1 MAAKNTIGSKIV
13 IEGVK
18 EYNESIR
25 SIKAEQAEL
34 RSEMKLCT
42 ETYKEN
48 ANSTEALR
56 AKQEI
61 LTRQIESQNEK
72 VKAQEKVLKT
82 AEDARTEARRKVEL
96 YTVSLKDAEK
106 KLESMKNATDTTAE
120 ALEQQQ
126 AEVEKASTQ
135 LKLAGQQY
143 EKMDASVTKYTT
155 ALNTSQAELVGMERE
170 LDNTRDYLAEAADS
184 ADGCATS
191 IDQYGKKV
199 KEATEETQGFG
210 EKTVTAVENLAGALA
225 ASGIAAE
232 IDKIKDALMEC
243 SKEAAVYETNMAK
256 VYTIADEAKVTQ
268 SDMAAQLMEQS
279 TVLVQSSNDLA
290 DAAYNAISAG
300 QDTANT
306 VGFVADATKLAIG
319 GYTDATT
326 SVDILTTAM
335 NAYKMEA
342 EQSTHVADALITT
355 QNLGKVTVNE
365 LAANMGKVIPIAA
378 AYNVNMDQLSSSYAI
393 LTANGIK
400 AAESTT
406 YMKGMLNELGDS
418 GSTVGK
424 ILKEETGM
432 SFGELM
438 EQGLSLGDVI
448 EILGESVNND
458 SAAFNELWSSSE
470 AGVGALSILGSG
482 AEKFNSVLE
491 QMENSTGATEAA
503 FQKMTDTTE
512 YAEKRMQIASQN
524 LQIAIGNE
532 LNPTLKELYNTGTD
546 AFAWATE
553 FVQEHP
559 QVVQAV
565 AVVVAGLGTAATAIA
580 GVTTAVAAFKAVMA
594 VTNPLVVGITAA
606 LGALVGAV
614 SVYIASSQSEQTE
627 IQKEI
632 ELIKE
637 STQATREKIDAIY
650 EESDAY
656 TQTSQR
662 ASVLIRSI
670 EELNKREKLNA
681 EEKTDLANRVALL
694 NQMYPSLNIAI
705 NEETG
710 YLEESTEAFL
720 QQAEAAKSLE
730 DINQAKQESI
740 DLTERQAD
748 AEVNMQ
754 NIREKMLELDA
765 NYEETLARIVELSE
779 KPISQRSAGEDAELD
794 RLYDENK
801 ALLELNSQYEENAAI
816 VDEIKEKNADL
827 TAEWENQAAAI
838 QNVTVAQIEYG
849 GQTITVSGDVA
860 ASIQKLQTE
869 YAKASEEAEES
880 LKKQVGL
887 FEELSNKS
895 DMSVEQMSKNLQ
907 TQTDAYTQYR
917 DDLIAANKLAQDD
930 VGLMDKELLAD
941 IQSMG
946 MQGAGYLHEL
956 VEASKNDADAYADVI
971 ASYKEMLEARGEL
984 SDIMGDFTVG
994 YGEQMADML
1003 QTQSDAYDQMKTD
1016 TEMSYDELKETLAA
1030 KLTEMA
1036 ETNSDGIDSMVTG
1049 VNEKKP
1055 EMQTAAAGLIDA
1067 ASEGIEKKLVIVD
1080 DGSSEVFSAL
1090 GAKIPESIATGIRA
1104 GQDKVTEAVQEVID
1118 NAIDRADLSGIASA
1132 IDRKLGEA
1140 FE

>member
-1 MAAKNTIGSKIV
+1 MAAKNTIGGKIV
-13 IEGVK
+13 IDGVK

-61 LTRQIESQNEK
+61 LTRQIEAQNEK
-72 VKAQEKVLKT
+72 VKAQEKVLKA
-82 AEDARTEARRKVEL
+82 AENARTEARRKVEL
-96 YTVSLKDAEK
+96 YTVSLKNAEK

-170 LDNTRDYLAEAADS
+170 LGNTSDYLTEAADS

-210 EKTVTAVENLAGALA
+210 EKTVSAVENLAGALA

-232 IDKIKDALMEC
+232 IDKIKDTLMEC
-243 SKEAAVYETNMAK
+243 SKEAKVYETNMAK

-406 YMKGMLNELGDS
+406 YIKGMLNELGDS

-546 AFAWATE
+546 AFTWATE

-580 GVTTAVAAFKAVMA
+580 GVTAAVAAFKAVMA

-627 IQKEI
+627 LQKEI

-637 STQATREKIDAIY
+637 STKATKDKIDAIY
-650 EESDAY
+650 EENDAY

-662 ASVLIRSI
+662 ASVLIRSV

-694 NQMYPSLNIAI
+694 NQMYPSLNLAI

-720 QQAEAAKSLE
+720 KQAEAAKSQE

-740 DLTERQAD
+740 DLTEAQAD

-765 NYEETLARIVELSE
+765 NYEQTLARIVELSE
-779 KPISQRSAGEDAELD
+779 KGMERSAGEDEELN
-794 RLYDENK
+794 RLYEENE
-801 ALLELNSQYEENAAI
+801 ALLELNAQYEENAAK
-816 VDEIKEKNADL
+816 VGEVKEKNAEL
-827 TAEWENQAAAI
+827 TEVWEGQAAAL
-838 QNVTVAQIEYG
+838 QNVTVSQIEYG
-849 GQTITVSGDVA
+849 GQTITVSGEVA
-860 ASIQKLQTE
+860 ESIQKLQTE

-907 TQTDAYTQYR
+907 TQTDAYTQYK
-917 DDLIAANKLAQDD
+917 DDLIAANKLAQEDLLD
-930 VGLMDKELLAD
+930 EDLLAD
-941 IQSMG
+941 IQSLG
-946 MQGAGYLHEL
+946 IQGAGYLHEL

-984 SDIMGDFTVG
+984 SDIMGDFATG
-994 YGEQMADML
+994 YGEQMADIL
-1003 QTQSDAYDQMKTD
+1003 QTQSDTYGQMKTD
-1016 TEMSYDELKETLAA
+1016 TETSYDDLKETLAT

-1055 EMQTAAAGLIDA
+1055 EMQAAAAGLIDA
-1067 ASEGIEKKLVIVD
+1067 ASTGIEKELVIVD

-1090 GAKIPESIATGIRA
+1090 GSKIPESIATGIRA

-1118 NAIDRADLSGIASA
+1118 NAIDSADLSGIASA

-1140 FE
+1140 FG

>member
-1 MAAKNTIGSKIV
+1 MAKNTIGSKIV

-61 LTRQIESQNEK
+61 LTRQIEAQNEK
-72 VKAQEKVLKT
+72 VKAQEKVLKA

-120 ALEQQQ
+120 ALEQQK

-135 LKLAGQQY
+135 LKLAEQQY
-143 EKMDASVTKYTT
+143 DKMDSSVTKYTT

-170 LDNTRDYLAEAADS
+170 LDYTKDYLAEAADS

-210 EKTVTAVENLAGALA
+210 EKAVSAVENLAGALT

-243 SKEAAVYETNMAK
+243 SKEAAAYETAMAK

-524 LQIAIGNE
+524 LKIAVGNE
-532 LNPTLKELYNTGTD
+532 LNPTLKELYNMGAD
-546 AFAWATE
+546 AFTWAAD

-565 AVVVAGLGTAATAIA
+565 SVVVAGLGTAATAIA
-580 GVTTAVAAFKAVMA
+580 GVTAAVATFKAVMA

-627 IQKEI
+627 IKKEI

-637 STQATREKIDAIY
+637 STKATKDKIDAIY
-650 EESDAY
+650 EENDAY

-662 ASVLIRSI
+662 ASVLIRSV

-694 NQMYPSLNIAI
+694 NQMYPSLNLAI

-720 QQAEAAKSLE
+720 KQAEAAKSQE

-740 DLTERQAD
+740 DLTEAQAD

-765 NYEETLARIVELSE
+765 NYEQTLARIVELSE
-779 KPISQRSAGEDAELD
+779 KGMERSAGEDEELN
-794 RLYDENK
+794 RLYDENE
-801 ALLELNSQYEENAAI
+801 ALLELNAQYEENAAK
-816 VDEIKEKNADL
+816 VGEVKEKNAEL
-827 TAEWENQAAAI
+827 TEVWEGQAAAL

-860 ASIQKLQTE
+860 ESIQKLQTE

-907 TQTDAYTQYR
+907 TQTDAYTQYK
-917 DDLIAANKLAQDD
+917 DDLIAANKLAQEDLLD
-930 VGLMDKELLAD
+930 ENLLAD
-941 IQSMG
+941 IQSLG
-946 MQGAGYLHEL
+946 IQGAGYLHEL

-971 ASYKEMLEARGEL
+971 ASYKEMMEARGEL

-994 YGEQMADML
+994 YGEQMADIL
-1003 QTQSDAYDQMKTD
+1003 QTQSDTYGQMKTD
-1016 TEMSYDELKETLAA
+1016 TETSYDELKETLAT

>member
-34 RSEMKLCT
+34 RAEMKLCT

-61 LTRQIESQNEK
+61 LTRQIEAQNEK
-72 VKAQEKVLKT
+72 VKAQEKVLKA

-126 AEVEKASTQ
+126 TEVEKASTQ

-210 EKTVTAVENLAGALA
+210 EKTVSAVENLAGALA

-243 SKEAAVYETNMAK
+243 SKEAAAYETNMAK

-406 YMKGMLNELGDS
+406 YIKGMLNELGDS

-546 AFAWATE
+546 AFTWATE

-580 GVTTAVAAFKAVMA
+580 GVTAAVAAFKAVTA
-594 VTNPLVVGITAA
+594 VTNPLVVGSTAA

-627 IQKEI
+627 IKKEI

-637 STQATREKIDAIY
+637 STKATKDKIDAIY
-650 EESDAY
+650 EENDAY

-662 ASVLIRSI
+662 ASVLIRSV

-694 NQMYPSLNIAI
+694 NQMYPSLNLAI

-720 QQAEAAKSLE
+720 KQAEAAKSQE

-740 DLTERQAD
+740 DLTEAQAD
-748 AEVNMQ
+748 AEVSMQ

-765 NYEETLARIVELSE
+765 NYEQTLARIVELSE
-779 KPISQRSAGEDAELD
+779 KGMERSAGEDEELN
-794 RLYDENK
+794 RLYEENE
-801 ALLELNSQYEENAAI
+801 ALLELNAQYEENAAK
-816 VDEIKEKNADL
+816 VGEVKEKNAEL
-827 TAEWENQAAAI
+827 TEVWEGQAAAL

-860 ASIQKLQTE
+860 ESIQKLQTE

-907 TQTDAYTQYR
+907 TQTDAYTQYK
-917 DDLIAANKLAQDD
+917 DDLIAANKLAQEDLLD
-930 VGLMDKELLAD
+930 ENLLAD
-941 IQSMG
+941 IQSLG
-946 MQGAGYLHEL
+946 IQGASYLHEL

-984 SDIMGDFTVG
+984 SDIMGDFATG
-994 YGEQMADML
+994 YGEQMADIL
-1003 QTQSDAYDQMKTD
+1003 QTQSDTYGQMKTD
-1016 TEMSYDELKETLAA
+1016 TETSYDDLKETLAT

>member
-61 LTRQIESQNEK
+61 LTRQIEAQNEK
-72 VKAQEKVLKT
+72 IKAQEKVLKA
-82 AEDARTEARRKVEL
+82 AENARTEARRKVEL

-106 KLESMKNATDTTAE
+106 KLESMKNATETTAE

-155 ALNTSQAELVGMERE
+155 ALNTSKAEMVGMERE
-170 LDNTRDYLAEAADS
+170 LGNTSDYLTEAADS

-210 EKTVTAVENLAGALA
+210 EKTVSAVENLAGALA
-225 ASGIAAE
+225 ASGIASE

-243 SKEAAVYETNMAK
+243 SKEAEVYETNMAK

-432 SFGELM
+432 SFGELI

-546 AFAWATE
+546 AFTWATE

-580 GVTTAVAAFKAVMA
+580 GVTAAVAAFKAVTA

-627 IQKEI
+627 IKKEI

-637 STQATREKIDAIY
+637 STKATQDKIDAIY
-650 EESDAY
+650 EENDAY

-662 ASVLIRSI
+662 ASVLIRSV

-694 NQMYPSLNIAI
+694 NQMYPSLNLAI

-720 QQAEAAKSLE
+720 KQAEAAKSQE

-740 DLTERQAD
+740 DLTEAQAD

-765 NYEETLARIVELSE
+765 NYEQTLARIVELSE
-779 KPISQRSAGEDAELD
+779 KGMERSAGEDE
-794 RLYDENK
+794 
-801 ALLELNSQYEENAAI
+801 ELNR
-816 VDEIKEKNADL
+816 L
-827 TAEWENQAAAI
+827 
-838 QNVTVAQIEYG
+838 
-849 GQTITVSGDVA
+849 
-860 ASIQKLQTE
+860 
-869 YAKASEEAEES
+869 
-880 LKKQVGL
+880 
-887 FEELSNKS
+887 
-895 DMSVEQMSKNLQ
+895 
-907 TQTDAYTQYR
+907 
-917 DDLIAANKLAQDD
+917 
-930 VGLMDKELLAD
+930 
-941 IQSMG
+941 
-946 MQGAGYLHEL
+946 
-956 VEASKNDADAYADVI
+956 
-971 ASYKEMLEARGEL
+971 
-984 SDIMGDFTVG
+984 
-994 YGEQMADML
+994 
-1003 QTQSDAYDQMKTD
+1003 
-1016 TEMSYDELKETLAA
+1016 
-1030 KLTEMA
+1030 
-1036 ETNSDGIDSMVTG
+1036 
-1049 VNEKKP
+1049 
-1055 EMQTAAAGLIDA
+1055 
-1067 ASEGIEKKLVIVD
+1067 
-1080 DGSSEVFSAL
+1080 
-1090 GAKIPESIATGIRA
+1090 
-1104 GQDKVTEAVQEVID
+1104 
-1118 NAIDRADLSGIASA
+1118 
-1132 IDRKLGEA
+1132 
-1140 FE
+1140 

>member
-48 ANSTEALR
+48 ANSAEALR

-72 VKAQEKVLKT
+72 VKAQERVLKS
-82 AEDARTEARRKVEL
+82 AEEARTEARRKVEL

-106 KLESMKNATDTTAE
+106 KLQDMLEATDISAE
-120 ALEQQQ
+120 ALEQQK

-135 LKLAGQQY
+135 LKLAEQQY
-143 EKMDASVTKYTT
+143 DKIDSSVTKYTT

-170 LDNTRDYLAEAADS
+170 LDNTKDYLAEAADS

-210 EKTVTAVENLAGALA
+210 EKAVSAVENLAGALA

-243 SKEAAVYETNMAK
+243 SKEAANYETAMAK

-491 QMENSTGATEAA
+491 QMESSTGATEAA

-524 LQIAIGNE
+524 LKIAIGNE
-532 LNPTLKELYNTGTD
+532 LNPTLKELYNTGAD
-546 AFAWATE
+546 AFTWATD

-565 AVVVAGLGTAATAIA
+565 SVVVAGLGTAATAIA
-580 GVTTAVAAFKAVMA
+580 GVTAAVAAFKAVMA
-594 VTNPLVVGITAA
+594 VTNPLVVGTTAA

-637 STQATREKIDAIY
+637 STKATKDKIDAIY
-650 EESDAY
+650 EENDAY

-662 ASVLIRSI
+662 ASVLIRSV

-694 NQMYPSLNIAI
+694 NQMYPSLNLAI

-720 QQAEAAKSLE
+720 KQAEAAKSQE

-740 DLTERQAD
+740 DLTEAQAD

-765 NYEETLARIVELSE
+765 NYEQTLARIVELSE
-779 KPISQRSAGEDAELD
+779 KGMERSAGEDEELN
-794 RLYDENK
+794 RLYEENE
-801 ALLELNSQYEENAAI
+801 ALLELNAQYEENAAK
-816 VDEIKEKNADL
+816 VGEVKEKNAEL
-827 TAEWENQAAAI
+827 TEVWEGQAAAL

-860 ASIQKLQTE
+860 ESIQKLQTE

-907 TQTDAYTQYR
+907 TQTDAYTQYK
-917 DDLIAANKLAQDD
+917 DDLIAANKLAQEDLLD
-930 VGLMDKELLAD
+930 EDLLAD
-941 IQSMG
+941 IQSLG
-946 MQGAGYLHEL
+946 IQGAGYLHEL

-984 SDIMGDFTVG
+984 SDIMGDFATG
-994 YGEQMADML
+994 YGEQMADIL
-1003 QTQSDAYDQMKTD
+1003 QTQSDTYGQMKTD
-1016 TEMSYDELKETLAA
+1016 TETSYDDLKETLAT

>member
-1 MAAKNTIGSKIV
+1 MAAKNTIGGKIV
-13 IEGVK
+13 IDGVK
-18 EYNESIR
+18 EYNESMR
-25 SIKAEQAEL
+25 SMKAGQAEL
-34 RSEMKLCT
+34 RSEMKLCA

-48 ANSTEALR
+48 ANSIEALR

-61 LTRQIESQNEK
+61 LTRQIEAQNEK
-72 VKAQEKVLKT
+72 VKAQEKVLKA

-96 YTVSLKDAEK
+96 YTVSLRDTEK
-106 KLESMKNATDTTAE
+106 KLDDMRDATDTTAE

-170 LDNTRDYLAEAADS
+170 LDNTADYLKEASDS

-191 IDQYGKKV
+191 IDQYGKKI

-243 SKEAAVYETNMAK
+243 AAEAAAYETNMAK
-256 VYTIADEAKVTQ
+256 VYTIAEESKVTQ

-279 TVLVQSSNDLA
+279 TVLVQSSSDLA

-319 GYTDATT
+319 GYTDAST

-365 LAANMGKVIPIAA
+365 LAANMGKVIPVAA
-378 AYNVNMDQLSSSYAI
+378 AYNVNMDQLSASYAV

-406 YMKGMLNELGDS
+406 YLKGMLNELGDS
-418 GSTVGK
+418 GSTVSS

-432 SFGELM
+432 SFGELI
-438 EQGLSLGDVI
+438 EQGHSLGDVI
-448 EILGESVNND
+448 EILGKSVDND

-512 YAEKRMQIASQN
+512 YAEKRMKIASQN

-546 AFAWATE
+546 AFTWATE

-580 GVTTAVAAFKAVMA
+580 GVTAAVAAFKAVMA

-650 EESDAY
+650 EESGAY

-694 NQMYPSLNIAI
+694 NQMYPSLNLAI

-720 QQAEAAKSLE
+720 KQAEAAKSQE

-740 DLTERQAD
+740 DLTEAQAD

-765 NYEETLARIVELSE
+765 NYEQTLARIVELSE
-779 KPISQRSAGEDAELD
+779 KGMERSAGEDEELN
-794 RLYDENK
+794 RLYEENE
-801 ALLELNSQYEENAAI
+801 ALLELNAQYEENAAK
-816 VDEIKEKNADL
+816 VGEVKEKNAEL
-827 TAEWENQAAAI
+827 TEVWEGQAAAL

-849 GQTITVSGDVA
+849 GQTITVSGDIA

-895 DMSVEQMSKNLQ
+895 DMSVEEMSKNLQ
-907 TQTDAYTQYR
+907 TQTDAYNQYK
-917 DDLIAANKLAQDD
+917 DDLIAANKLAQED
-930 VGLMDKELLAD
+930 LLDKELLED
-941 IQSMG
+941 IQSLG
-946 MQGAGYLHEL
+946 IQGAGYLHEL
-956 VEASKNDADAYADVI
+956 VEASKDDADAYADVI

-1016 TEMSYDELKETLAA
+1016 TEVSYDELKEMLAT

-1104 GQDKVTEAVQEVID
+1104 GQNKVTEAVQEVID

>member
-1 MAAKNTIGSKIV
+1 MAAKNTIGGKIV
-13 IEGVK
+13 IDGVK
-18 EYNESIR
+18 EYNESMR
-25 SIKAEQAEL
+25 SLKAGQAEL

-72 VKAQEKVLKT
+72 VKAQEKVLKA

-170 LDNTRDYLAEAADS
+170 LDNTADYLKEASDS

-210 EKTVTAVENLAGALA
+210 EKTVSAVENLAGALA

-243 SKEAAVYETNMAK
+243 SKEAAAYETNMAK
-256 VYTIADEAKVTQ
+256 VYTIAEESKVTQ

-279 TVLVQSSNDLA
+279 TVLVQSSSDLA

-319 GYTDATT
+319 GYTDAST

-365 LAANMGKVIPIAA
+365 LAANMGKVIPVAA
-378 AYNVNMDQLSSSYAI
+378 AYNVNMDQLSASYAV

-406 YMKGMLNELGDS
+406 YLKGMLNELGDS
-418 GSTVGK
+418 GSTVSS

-432 SFGELM
+432 SFGELI
-438 EQGLSLGDVI
+438 EQGHSLGDVI
-448 EILGESVNND
+448 EILGKSVDND

-546 AFAWATE
+546 AFTWATE

-580 GVTTAVAAFKAVMA
+580 GVTAAVAAFKAVMA

-694 NQMYPSLNIAI
+694 NQMYPSLNLAI

-720 QQAEAAKSLE
+720 KQAEAAKSQE

-740 DLTERQAD
+740 DLTEAQAD

-765 NYEETLARIVELSE
+765 NYEQTLARIVELSE
-779 KPISQRSAGEDAELD
+779 KGMERSAGEDEELN
-794 RLYDENK
+794 RLYEENE
-801 ALLELNSQYEENAAI
+801 ALLELNAQYEENAAK
-816 VDEIKEKNADL
+816 VGEVKEKNAEL
-827 TAEWENQAAAI
+827 TEVWEGQAAAL

-895 DMSVEQMSKNLQ
+895 DMSVEEMSKNLQ
-907 TQTDAYTQYR
+907 TQTDAYNQYK
-917 DDLIAANKLAQDD
+917 DDLIAANKLAQED
-930 VGLMDKELLAD
+930 LLDKELLAD
-941 IQSMG
+941 IQSLG
-946 MQGAGYLHEL
+946 IQGAGYLHEL
-956 VEASKNDADAYADVI
+956 VEASKDDADAYADVI

-1016 TEMSYDELKETLAA
+1016 TEISYDELKEMLAT

-1104 GQDKVTEAVQEVID
+1104 GQNKVTEAVQEVID

>member
-1 MAAKNTIGSKIV
+1 MAKNTIGSKIV

-61 LTRQIESQNEK
+61 LTRQIEAQNEK
-72 VKAQEKVLKT
+72 VKAQEKVLKA

-120 ALEQQQ
+120 ALEQQK

-135 LKLAGQQY
+135 LKLAEQQY
-143 EKMDASVTKYTT
+143 DKMDSSVTKYTT

-170 LDNTRDYLAEAADS
+170 LDYTKDYLAEAADS

-210 EKTVTAVENLAGALA
+210 EKAVSAVENLAGALA

-243 SKEAAVYETNMAK
+243 SKEAAAYETAMAK

-524 LQIAIGNE
+524 LKIAVGNE
-532 LNPTLKELYNTGTD
+532 LNPTLKELYNMGAD
-546 AFAWATE
+546 AFTWAAD

-565 AVVVAGLGTAATAIA
+565 SVVVAGLGTAATAIA
-580 GVTTAVAAFKAVMA
+580 GVTAAVATFKAVMA

-627 IQKEI
+627 IKKEI

-637 STQATREKIDAIY
+637 STKATKDKIDAIY
-650 EESDAY
+650 EENDAY

-662 ASVLIRSI
+662 ASVLIRSV

-694 NQMYPSLNIAI
+694 NQMYPSLNLAI

-720 QQAEAAKSLE
+720 KQAEAAKSQE

-740 DLTERQAD
+740 DLTEAQAD

-765 NYEETLARIVELSE
+765 NYEQTLARIVELSE
-779 KPISQRSAGEDAELD
+779 KGMERSAGEDEELN
-794 RLYDENK
+794 RLYDENE
-801 ALLELNSQYEENAAI
+801 ALLELNAQYEENAAK
-816 VDEIKEKNADL
+816 VGEVKEKNAEL
-827 TAEWENQAAAI
+827 TEVWEGQAAAL

-860 ASIQKLQTE
+860 ESIQKLQTE

-907 TQTDAYTQYR
+907 TQTDAYTQYK
-917 DDLIAANKLAQDD
+917 DDLIAANKLAQEDLLD
-930 VGLMDKELLAD
+930 ENLLAD
-941 IQSMG
+941 IQSLG
-946 MQGAGYLHEL
+946 IQGAGYLHEL

-971 ASYKEMLEARGEL
+971 ASYKEMMEARGEL

-994 YGEQMADML
+994 YGEQMADIL
-1003 QTQSDAYDQMKTD
+1003 QTQSDTYGQMKTD
-1016 TEMSYDELKETLAA
+1016 TETSYDELKETLAT

>member
-1 MAAKNTIGSKIV
+1 MAAKNTIGGKIV

-18 EYNESIR
+18 EYNESMR
-25 SIKAEQAEL
+25 SMKAGQAEL
-34 RSEMKLCT
+34 RSEMKLCA

-48 ANSTEALR
+48 ANSIEALR

-61 LTRQIESQNEK
+61 LTRQIEAQNEK
-72 VKAQEKVLKT
+72 VKAQEKVLKA

-170 LDNTRDYLAEAADS
+170 LGNTSDYLTEAANS

-210 EKTVTAVENLAGALA
+210 EKTVSAVENLAGALA

-243 SKEAAVYETNMAK
+243 SKEAAAYETNMAK
-256 VYTIADEAKVTQ
+256 VYTIADGAKVTQ

-342 EQSTHVADALITT
+342 EQSIHVADALITT

-406 YMKGMLNELGDS
+406 YLKGMLNELGDS

-482 AEKFNSVLE
+482 VVKFNSVLE

-512 YAEKRMQIASQN
+512 YAEKRMQFASKN

-546 AFAWATE
+546 AFTWATE

-580 GVTTAVAAFKAVMA
+580 GVTAAVAAFKAVMA

-694 NQMYPSLNIAI
+694 NQMYPSLNLAI

-720 QQAEAAKSLE
+720 KQAEAAKSQE

-816 VDEIKEKNADL
+816 VDEVKEKNADL
-827 TAEWENQAAAI
+827 TAEWENQAAAL

-860 ASIQKLQTE
+860 ESIQKLQTE

-907 TQTDAYTQYR
+907 TQTDAYTQYK
-917 DDLIAANKLAQDD
+917 DDLIAANKLAQEDLLD
-930 VGLMDKELLAD
+930 EDLLAD
-941 IQSMG
+941 IQSLG
-946 MQGAGYLHEL
+946 IQGAGYLHEL
-956 VEASKNDADAYADVI
+956 VEASKDDADAYADVI

-994 YGEQMADML
+994 YGEQMADIL
-1003 QTQSDAYDQMKTD
+1003 QTQSDTYGQMKTD
-1016 TEMSYDELKETLAA
+1016 TETSYDELKETLAT

-1080 DGSSEVFSAL
+1080 DGSSEVFFAL

-1118 NAIDRADLSGIASA
+1118 NAIDHADLSGIASA

>member
-72 VKAQEKVLKT
+72 VKAQEKVLKA
-82 AEDARTEARRKVEL
+82 AEDARTEASRKVEL

-106 KLESMKNATDTTAE
+106 KLQNMSEATDTSVE
-120 ALEQQQ
+120 ALELQKE
-126 AEVEKASTQ
+126 EVEKASTQ
-135 LKLAGQQY
+135 LKLAEQQY
-143 EKMDASVTKYTT
+143 DKMDSSVTKYTT

-170 LDNTRDYLAEAADS
+170 LDYTKDYLAEAADS

-210 EKTVTAVENLAGALA
+210 EKAVSAVENLAGALA

-243 SKEAAVYETNMAK
+243 SKEAAAYETAMAK

-432 SFGELM
+432 SFGELI

-524 LQIAIGNE
+524 LKIAVGNE
-532 LNPTLKELYNTGTD
+532 LNPTLKELYNTGAD
-546 AFAWATE
+546 AFTWATD

-565 AVVVAGLGTAATAIA
+565 SVVVAGLGTAATAIA
-580 GVTTAVAAFKAVMA
+580 GVTAAVATFKAVMA

-632 ELIKE
+632 DLIKE

-650 EESDAY
+650 EENDAY
-656 TQTSQR
+656 TQTSKR
-662 ASVLIRSI
+662 ASVLIRSV

-694 NQMYPSLNIAI
+694 NQMYPSLNLAI

-720 QQAEAAKSLE
+720 KQAEAAKSQE

-765 NYEETLARIVELSE
+765 DYEDTLARIVELSE
-779 KPISQRSAGEDAELD
+779 KGMNRSAGEDEELN
-794 RLYDENK
+794 RLYEENE

-816 VDEIKEKNADL
+816 VEEVKVKNADL
-827 TAEWENQAAAI
+827 TATLEDQGTAI
-838 QNVTVAQIEYG
+838 QNLTVAQIEYG
-849 GQTITVSGDVA
+849 GQTVTVSEDVA
-860 ASIQKLQTE
+860 ESIQKLQTE

-887 FEELSNKS
+887 FDELSTKS

-907 TQTDAYTQYR
+907 TQTDAYTQYN
-917 DDLIAANKLAQDD
+917 DDLIAANKLAQED
-930 VGLMDKELLAD
+930 LLDKELLED
-941 IQSMG
+941 IQSLG
-946 MQGAGYLHEL
+946 IQGAGYLHEL
-956 VEASKNDADAYADVI
+956 VEASKDDADAYADVI

-984 SDIMGDFTVG
+984 SDIMGDFATG

-1003 QTQSDAYDQMKTD
+1003 DIQTD
-1016 TEMSYDELKETLAA
+1016 TYGQMLDNTETSYDELKETLAT

-1036 ETNSDGIDSMVTG
+1036 ETNTDGIDSMVTG

-1055 EMQTAAAGLIDA
+1055 EMQAAAAGLIDA
-1067 ASEGIEKKLVIVD
+1067 ASAGIEKELVIVD

-1090 GAKIPESIATGIRA
+1090 GGKIPESIATGIRA

-1118 NAIDRADLSGIASA
+1118 NAIDSADLSGIASA

-1140 FE
+1140 FG

>member
-1 MAAKNTIGSKIV
+1 MAAKNTIGGKIV
-13 IEGVK
+13 IDGVK
-18 EYNESIR
+18 EYNESMR
-25 SIKAEQAEL
+25 SLKAGQAEL

-48 ANSTEALR
+48 ANSTDALR

-72 VKAQEKVLKT
+72 VKAQEKVLKA

-96 YTVSLKDAEK
+96 YTVSLRDAEK
-106 KLESMKNATDTTAE
+106 KLDDMRDATDTTAE

-155 ALNTSQAELVGMERE
+155 ALNTSKAELVGMERE
-170 LDNTRDYLAEAADS
+170 LDNTADYLKEASDS

-191 IDQYGKKV
+191 IDQYGKKI
-199 KEATEETQGFG
+199 KEATEETRGFG

-243 SKEAAVYETNMAK
+243 AAEAAAYETNMAK
-256 VYTIADEAKVTQ
+256 VYTIAEESKVTQ

-279 TVLVQSSNDLA
+279 TVLVQSSSDLA

-319 GYTDATT
+319 GYTDAST

-365 LAANMGKVIPIAA
+365 LAANMGKVIPVAA
-378 AYNVNMDQLSSSYAI
+378 AYNVNMDQLSASYAV

-406 YMKGMLNELGDS
+406 YLKGMLNELGDS
-418 GSTVGK
+418 GSTVSS

-432 SFGELM
+432 SFGELI
-438 EQGLSLGDVI
+438 EQGHSLGDVI
-448 EILGESVNND
+448 EILGKSVDND

-546 AFAWATE
+546 AFTWATE

-580 GVTTAVAAFKAVMA
+580 GVTAAVAAFKAVMA

-694 NQMYPSLNIAI
+694 NQMYPSLNLAI

-720 QQAEAAKSLE
+720 KQAEAAKSQE

-740 DLTERQAD
+740 DLTEAQAD

-765 NYEETLARIVELSE
+765 NYEQTLARIVELSE
-779 KPISQRSAGEDAELD
+779 KGMERSAGEDEELN
-794 RLYDENK
+794 RLYEENE
-801 ALLELNSQYEENAAI
+801 ALLELNAQYEENAAK
-816 VDEIKEKNADL
+816 VGEVKEKNAEL
-827 TAEWENQAAAI
+827 TEVWEGQAAAL

-895 DMSVEQMSKNLQ
+895 DMSVEEMSKNLQ
-907 TQTDAYTQYR
+907 TQTDAYNQYK
-917 DDLIAANKLAQDD
+917 DDLIAANKLAQEE
-930 VGLMDKELLAD
+930 LLDKELLED
-941 IQSMG
+941 IQSLG
-946 MQGAGYLHEL
+946 IQGAGYLHEL
-956 VEASKNDADAYADVI
+956 VEASKDDADAYADVI

-984 SDIMGDFTVG
+984 SDIMGDLATG

-1016 TEMSYDELKETLAA
+1016 TEVSYDELKEMLAT
-1030 KLTEMA
+1030 KLTEMG

-1104 GQDKVTEAVQEVID
+1104 GQNKVTEAVQEVID

-1132 IDRKLGEA
+1132 IDRRLGEA

>member
-1 MAAKNTIGSKIV
+1 MAAKNTIGGKIV
-13 IEGVK
+13 IDGVK
-18 EYNESIR
+18 EYNESMR
-25 SIKAEQAEL
+25 SLKAGQAEL

-48 ANSTEALR
+48 ANSTDALR

-72 VKAQEKVLKT
+72 VKAQEKVLKA

-96 YTVSLKDAEK
+96 YTVSLRDAEK
-106 KLESMKNATDTTAE
+106 KLDDMRDATDTTAE

-155 ALNTSQAELVGMERE
+155 ALNTSKAELVGMERE
-170 LDNTRDYLAEAADS
+170 LDNTADYLKEASDS

-191 IDQYGKKV
+191 IDQYGKKIN
-199 KEATEETQGFG
+199 EATEETRGFG

-243 SKEAAVYETNMAK
+243 AAEAAAYETNMAK
-256 VYTIADEAKVTQ
+256 VYTIAEESKVTQ

-279 TVLVQSSNDLA
+279 TVLVQSSSDLA

-319 GYTDATT
+319 GYTDAST

-365 LAANMGKVIPIAA
+365 LAANMGKVIPVAA
-378 AYNVNMDQLSSSYAI
+378 AYNVNMDQLSASYAV

-406 YMKGMLNELGDS
+406 YLKGMLNELGDS
-418 GSTVGK
+418 GSTVSS

-432 SFGELM
+432 SFGELI
-438 EQGLSLGDVI
+438 EQGHSLGDVI
-448 EILGESVNND
+448 EILGKSVDND

-546 AFAWATE
+546 AFTWATE

-580 GVTTAVAAFKAVMA
+580 GVTAAVAAFKAVMA

-694 NQMYPSLNIAI
+694 NQMYPSLNLAI

-720 QQAEAAKSLE
+720 KQAEAAKSQE

-740 DLTERQAD
+740 DLTEAQAD

-765 NYEETLARIVELSE
+765 NYEQTLARIVELSE
-779 KPISQRSAGEDAELD
+779 KGMERSAGEDEELN
-794 RLYDENK
+794 RLYEENE
-801 ALLELNSQYEENAAI
+801 ALLELNAQYEENAAK
-816 VDEIKEKNADL
+816 VGEVKEKNAEL
-827 TAEWENQAAAI
+827 TEVWEGQAAAL

-895 DMSVEQMSKNLQ
+895 DMSVEEMSKNLQ
-907 TQTDAYTQYR
+907 TQTDAYNQYK
-917 DDLIAANKLAQDD
+917 DDLIAANKLAQEE
-930 VGLMDKELLAD
+930 LLDKELLED
-941 IQSMG
+941 IQSLG
-946 MQGAGYLHEL
+946 IQGAGYLHEL
-956 VEASKNDADAYADVI
+956 VEASKDDADAYADVI

-984 SDIMGDFTVG
+984 SDIMGDLATG

-1016 TEMSYDELKETLAA
+1016 TEVSYDELKEMLAT
-1030 KLTEMA
+1030 KLTEMG

-1104 GQDKVTEAVQEVID
+1104 GQNKVTEAVQEVID

-1132 IDRKLGEA
+1132 IDRRLGEA

>member
-34 RSEMKLCT
+34 RAEMKLCT

-61 LTRQIESQNEK
+61 LTRQIEAQNEK
-72 VKAQEKVLKT
+72 VKAQEKVLKA

-126 AEVEKASTQ
+126 TEVEKASTQ

-210 EKTVTAVENLAGALA
+210 EKTVSAVENLAGALA

-243 SKEAAVYETNMAK
+243 SKEAAAYETNMAK

-406 YMKGMLNELGDS
+406 YIKGMLNELGDS

-546 AFAWATE
+546 AFTWATE

-565 AVVVAGLGTAATAIA
+565 AVVVAGLGTAA
-580 GVTTAVAAFKAVMA
+580 VAAFKAVTA
-594 VTNPLVVGITAA
+594 VTNPLVVGSTAA

-627 IQKEI
+627 IKKEI

-637 STQATREKIDAIY
+637 STKATKDKIDAIY
-650 EESDAY
+650 EENDAY

-662 ASVLIRSI
+662 ASVLIRSV

-694 NQMYPSLNIAI
+694 NQMYPSLNLAI

-720 QQAEAAKSLE
+720 KQAEAAKSQE

-740 DLTERQAD
+740 DLTEAQAD
-748 AEVNMQ
+748 AEVSMQ

-765 NYEETLARIVELSE
+765 NYEQTLARIVELSE
-779 KPISQRSAGEDAELD
+779 KGMERSAGEDEELN
-794 RLYDENK
+794 RLYEENE
-801 ALLELNSQYEENAAI
+801 ALLELNAQYEENAAK
-816 VDEIKEKNADL
+816 VGEVKEKNAEL
-827 TAEWENQAAAI
+827 TEVWEGQAAAL

-860 ASIQKLQTE
+860 ESIQKLQTE

-907 TQTDAYTQYR
+907 TQTDAYTQYK
-917 DDLIAANKLAQDD
+917 DDLIAANKLAQEDLLD
-930 VGLMDKELLAD
+930 ENLLAD
-941 IQSMG
+941 IQSLG
-946 MQGAGYLHEL
+946 IQGASYLHEL

-984 SDIMGDFTVG
+984 SDIMGDFATG
-994 YGEQMADML
+994 YGEQMADIL
-1003 QTQSDAYDQMKTD
+1003 QTQSDTYGQMKTD
-1016 TEMSYDELKETLAA
+1016 TETSYDDLKETLAT

>member
-61 LTRQIESQNEK
+61 LTRQIEAQNEK
-72 VKAQEKVLKT
+72 VKAQEKVLKA

-170 LDNTRDYLAEAADS
+170 LDNTSDYLAEAADS

-210 EKTVTAVENLAGALA
+210 EKTVSAVENLAGALA

-243 SKEAAVYETNMAK
+243 SKEAAAYETNMAK
-256 VYTIADEAKVTQ
+256 VYTIADEVKVTQ

-524 LQIAIGNE
+524 LKIAVGNE
-532 LNPTLKELYNTGTD
+532 LNPTLKELYNTGAD
-546 AFAWATE
+546 AFTWAAD

-565 AVVVAGLGTAATAIA
+565 SVVVAGLGTAATAIA
-580 GVTTAVAAFKAVMA
+580 GVTATVAAFKAVMA

-632 ELIKE
+632 DLIKE

-650 EESDAY
+650 EENDAY

-662 ASVLIRSI
+662 ASVLIRSV

-694 NQMYPSLNIAI
+694 NQMYPSLNLAI

-720 QQAEAAKSLE
+720 KQAEAAKSQE

-765 NYEETLARIVELSE
+765 DYEDTLARIVELSE
-779 KPISQRSAGEDAELD
+779 KGMNRSAGEDEELN
-794 RLYDENK
+794 RLYEENE

-816 VDEIKEKNADL
+816 VEEVKVKNADL
-827 TAEWENQAAAI
+827 TATLEEQGTAI
-838 QNVTVAQIEYG
+838 QNLTVAQIEYG
-849 GQTITVSGDVA
+849 GQTVTVSEDVA
-860 ASIQKLQTE
+860 ESIQKLQTE

-887 FEELSNKS
+887 FDELSTKS

-907 TQTDAYTQYR
+907 TQTDAYTQYK
-917 DDLIAANKLAQDD
+917 DDLIAANKLAQED
-930 VGLMDKELLAD
+930 LLDKELLED
-941 IQSMG
+941 IQSLG
-946 MQGAGYLHEL
+946 IQGAGYLHEL
-956 VEASKNDADAYADVI
+956 VEASKDDADAYADVI

-984 SDIMGDFTVG
+984 SDIMGDFATG
-994 YGEQMADML
+994 YGEQMADIL
-1003 QTQSDAYDQMKTD
+1003 QTQSDTYGQMKTD
-1016 TEMSYDELKETLAA
+1016 TETSYDDLKETLAT

>member
-1 MAAKNTIGSKIV
+1 MAAKNTIGGKIV
-13 IEGVK
+13 IDGVK

-61 LTRQIESQNEK
+61 LTRQIEAQNEK
-72 VKAQEKVLKT
+72 VKAQEKVLKA
-82 AEDARTEARRKVEL
+82 AENARTEARRKVEL
-96 YTVSLKDAEK
+96 YTVSLKNAEK

-170 LDNTRDYLAEAADS
+170 LGNTSDYLTEAADS

-210 EKTVTAVENLAGALA
+210 EKTVSAVENLAGALA

-232 IDKIKDALMEC
+232 IDKIKDTLMEC
-243 SKEAAVYETNMAK
+243 SKEAKVYETNMAK

-406 YMKGMLNELGDS
+406 YIKGMLNELGDS

-424 ILKEETGM
+424 ILKEETDM

-438 EQGLSLGDVI
+438 EQRLSLGDVI

-546 AFAWATE
+546 AFTWATE

-580 GVTTAVAAFKAVMA
+580 GVTAAVAAFKAVMA

-627 IQKEI
+627 LQKEI

-637 STQATREKIDAIY
+637 STKATKDKIDAIY
-650 EESDAY
+650 EENDAY

-662 ASVLIRSI
+662 ASVLIRSV

-694 NQMYPSLNIAI
+694 NQMYPSLNLAI

-720 QQAEAAKSLE
+720 KQAEAAKSQE

-740 DLTERQAD
+740 DLTEAQAD

-765 NYEETLARIVELSE
+765 NYEQTLARIVELSE
-779 KPISQRSAGEDAELD
+779 KGMERSAGEDEELN
-794 RLYDENK
+794 RLYEENE
-801 ALLELNSQYEENAAI
+801 ALLELNAQYEENAAK
-816 VDEIKEKNADL
+816 VGEVKEKNAEL
-827 TAEWENQAAAI
+827 TEVWEGQAAAL
-838 QNVTVAQIEYG
+838 QNVTVSQIEYG
-849 GQTITVSGDVA
+849 GQTITVSGEVA
-860 ASIQKLQTE
+860 ESIQKLQTE

-907 TQTDAYTQYR
+907 TQTDAYTQYK
-917 DDLIAANKLAQDD
+917 DDLIAANKLAQEDLLD
-930 VGLMDKELLAD
+930 EDLLAD
-941 IQSMG
+941 IQSLG
-946 MQGAGYLHEL
+946 IQGAGYLHEL

-984 SDIMGDFTVG
+984 SDIMGNFATG
-994 YGEQMADML
+994 YGEQMADIL
-1003 QTQSDAYDQMKTD
+1003 QTQSDTYGQMKTD
-1016 TEMSYDELKETLAA
+1016 TETSYDDLKETLAT

-1055 EMQTAAAGLIDA
+1055 EMQAAAAGLIDA
-1067 ASEGIEKKLVIVD
+1067 ASTGIEKELVIVD

-1090 GAKIPESIATGIRA
+1090 GSKIPESIATGIRA

-1118 NAIDRADLSGIASA
+1118 NAIDSADLSGIASA

-1140 FE
+1140 FG

>member
-72 VKAQEKVLKT
+72 VKAQEKVLKA

-106 KLESMKNATDTTAE
+106 KLQNMSEATDTSAE
-120 ALEQQQ
+120 ALELQK

-135 LKLAGQQY
+135 LKLAEQQY
-143 EKMDASVTKYTT
+143 DKMDSSVTKYTT

-170 LDNTRDYLAEAADS
+170 LDYTKDYLAEAADS

-210 EKTVTAVENLAGALA
+210 EKAVSAVENLAGALA

-232 IDKIKDALMEC
+232 INKIKDALMEC
-243 SKEAAVYETNMAK
+243 SKEAAAYETNMAK

-406 YMKGMLNELGDS
+406 YIKGMLNELGDS

-546 AFAWATE
+546 AFTWATE

-580 GVTTAVAAFKAVMA
+580 GVTAAVAAFKAVTA

-627 IQKEI
+627 LQKEI

-637 STQATREKIDAIY
+637 STKATKDKIDAIY
-650 EESDAY
+650 EENDAY

-662 ASVLIRSI
+662 ASVLIRSV

-694 NQMYPSLNIAI
+694 NQMYPSLNLAI

-720 QQAEAAKSLE
+720 KQAEAAKSQE

-740 DLTERQAD
+740 DLTEAQAD

-765 NYEETLARIVELSE
+765 NYEQTLARIVELSE
-779 KPISQRSAGEDAELD
+779 KGMERSAGEDEELN
-794 RLYDENK
+794 RLYEENE
-801 ALLELNSQYEENAAI
+801 ALLELNAQYEENAAK
-816 VDEIKEKNADL
+816 VGEVKEKNAEL
-827 TAEWENQAAAI
+827 TEVWEGQAAAL

-849 GQTITVSGDVA
+849 EQTITVSGDVA
-860 ASIQKLQTE
+860 ESIQKLQTE

-907 TQTDAYTQYR
+907 TQTDAYTQYK
-917 DDLIAANKLAQDD
+917 DDLIAANKLAQEDLLD
-930 VGLMDKELLAD
+930 ENLLAD
-941 IQSMG
+941 IQSLG
-946 MQGAGYLHEL
+946 IQGAGYLHEL

-984 SDIMGDFTVG
+984 SDIMGDFATG
-994 YGEQMADML
+994 YGEQMADIL
-1003 QTQSDAYDQMKTD
+1003 QTQSDTYGQMKTD
-1016 TEMSYDELKETLAA
+1016 TETSYDDLKETLAT

>member
-61 LTRQIESQNEK
+61 LTRQIEAQNEK
-72 VKAQEKVLKT
+72 VKAQEKVLKA

-170 LDNTRDYLAEAADS
+170 LDNTSDYLAEAADS

-210 EKTVTAVENLAGALA
+210 EKTVSAVENLAGALA

-243 SKEAAVYETNMAK
+243 SKEAAAYETNMAK
-256 VYTIADEAKVTQ
+256 VYTIADEVKVTQ

-406 YMKGMLNELGDS
+406 YIKGMLNELGDS

-546 AFAWATE
+546 AFTWATE

-580 GVTTAVAAFKAVMA
+580 GVTAAVAAFKAVTA

-627 IQKEI
+627 LQKEI

-637 STQATREKIDAIY
+637 STKATKDKIDAIY
-650 EESDAY
+650 EENDAY

-662 ASVLIRSI
+662 ASVLIRSV

-694 NQMYPSLNIAI
+694 NQMYPSLNLAI

-720 QQAEAAKSLE
+720 KQAEAAKSQE

-740 DLTERQAD
+740 DLTEAQAD

-765 NYEETLARIVELSE
+765 NYEQTLARIVELSE
-779 KPISQRSAGEDAELD
+779 KGMERSAGEDEELN
-794 RLYDENK
+794 RLYEENE
-801 ALLELNSQYEENAAI
+801 ALLELNAQYEENAAK
-816 VDEIKEKNADL
+816 VGEVKEKNAEL
-827 TAEWENQAAAI
+827 TEVWEGQAAAL

-849 GQTITVSGDVA
+849 GQTITVSGEVA
-860 ASIQKLQTE
+860 ESIQKLQTE

-907 TQTDAYTQYR
+907 TQTDAYTQYK
-917 DDLIAANKLAQDD
+917 DDLIAANKLAQEDLLD
-930 VGLMDKELLAD
+930 EDLLAD
-941 IQSMG
+941 IQSLG
-946 MQGAGYLHEL
+946 IQGAGYLHEL

-984 SDIMGDFTVG
+984 SDIMGDFATG
-994 YGEQMADML
+994 YGEQMADIL
-1003 QTQSDAYDQMKTD
+1003 QTQSDTYGQMKTD
-1016 TEMSYDELKETLAA
+1016 TETSYDDLKETLAT

>member
-1 MAAKNTIGSKIV
+1 MAAKNTIGGKIV
-13 IEGVK
+13 IDGVK
-18 EYNESIR
+18 EYNESMR
-25 SIKAEQAEL
+25 SLKAGQAEL

-72 VKAQEKVLKT
+72 VKAQEKVLKA

-170 LDNTRDYLAEAADS
+170 LDNTADYLKEASDS

-191 IDQYGKKV
+191 IDQYGKKI

-243 SKEAAVYETNMAK
+243 AAEAAAYETNMAK
-256 VYTIADEAKVTQ
+256 VYTIAEESKVTQ

-279 TVLVQSSNDLA
+279 TVLVQSSSDLA

-319 GYTDATT
+319 GYTDAST

-365 LAANMGKVIPIAA
+365 LAANMGKVIPVAA
-378 AYNVNMDQLSSSYAI
+378 AYNVNMDQLSASYAV

-406 YMKGMLNELGDS
+406 YLKGMLNELGDS
-418 GSTVGK
+418 GSTVSS

-432 SFGELM
+432 SFGELI
-438 EQGLSLGDVI
+438 EQGHSLGDVI
-448 EILGESVNND
+448 EILGKSVDND

-546 AFAWATE
+546 AFTWATE

-580 GVTTAVAAFKAVMA
+580 GVTAAVAAFKAVMA

-694 NQMYPSLNIAI
+694 NQMYPSLNLAI

-720 QQAEAAKSLE
+720 KQAEAAKSQE

-740 DLTERQAD
+740 DLTEAQAD

-765 NYEETLARIVELSE
+765 NYEQTLARIVELSE
-779 KPISQRSAGEDAELD
+779 KGMERSAGEDEELN
-794 RLYDENK
+794 RLYEENE
-801 ALLELNSQYEENAAI
+801 ALLELNAQYEENAAK
-816 VDEIKEKNADL
+816 VGEVKEKNAEL
-827 TAEWENQAAAI
+827 TEVWEGQAAAL

-895 DMSVEQMSKNLQ
+895 DMSVEEMSKNLQ
-907 TQTDAYTQYR
+907 TQTDAYNQYK
-917 DDLIAANKLAQDD
+917 DDLIAANKLAQEE
-930 VGLMDKELLAD
+930 LLDKELLED
-941 IQSMG
+941 IQSLG
-946 MQGAGYLHEL
+946 IQGAGYLHEL
-956 VEASKNDADAYADVI
+956 VEASKDDADAYADVI

-984 SDIMGDFTVG
+984 SDIMGDLVTG

-1016 TEMSYDELKETLAA
+1016 TEISYDELKEMLAT
-1030 KLTEMA
+1030 KLTEMS